1 MWHIVAIGYLYCC
14 RDVFR
19 RPAEYRAG
27 VDLLSFLGRAA
38 QPVHHIRHQNPPP
51 QQAHEA
57 GGSRAAAARAA
68 SGRRMKNQAV
78 TPFQT
83 ARIPI

>member
-1 MWHIVAIGYLYCC
+1 MAHRRHRLSFRC

-19 RPAEYRAG
+19 RPAEYRADVG
-27 VDLLSFLGRAA
+27 LPRFLGRAA

-57 GGSRAAAARAA
+57 GGSRAATAR
-68 SGRRMKNQAV
+68 GRRMKNQAV

>member
-1 MWHIVAIGYLYCC
+1 MAHRRHRLSFRC

-27 VDLLSFLGRAA
+27 VGLFSFLGRAA
-38 QPVHHIRHQNPPP
+38 QPVHHIRHQNPLP

-57 GGSRAAAARAA
+57 GGSRAATARAV
-68 SGRRMKNQAV
+68 SGRRMKNQAI